1 MGFTRITDDDTQ
13 NRGVIGL
20 PDTPNYSTA
29 EMQEKLDELALAV
42 IIPKI
47 NNLISEL
54 EGMSAALSL
63 GITVPAGL
71 TAESNLQS
79 VIDTIYGL
87 LAGVGAAEHSHDN
100 KTVLDTITDALIK
113 GLEDIASSLAGITG
127 VTNSVNGS
135 ATELVTAKAVADY
148 VQVLGG
154 GDMTRAIYDSNLN
167 GIVDD
172 AEKLGGELPSY
183 YQSATDNR
191 LTTVA
196 KTIVDAINEL
206 ANKEVSVLDTA
217 EEIKA
222 NTTNGKAA
230 GANGVKQLFEEVN
243 NSLSDKVVILND
255 TITATGQ
262 TFTLNQ
268 NASKFKKLKIEC
280 SSGGA
285 LNQSMYIDCDDLPC
299 VVDGGNQGYFGLSYF
314 IDATWRYY
322 FSFDVTET
330 SIIIRDYNSPWGS
343 ISLKVTGY
351 HVL

>member
-29 EMQEKLDELALAV
+29 EMQEKFDELALAV

-63 GITVPAGL
+63 GITVPEGL
-71 TAESNLQS
+71 TADSNLQS
-79 VIDTIYGL
+79 VIDTIYDL

-100 KTVLDTITDALIK
+100 KATLDTITDALIK
-113 GLEDIASSLAGITG
+113 GLEDIAVSLAGITG

-154 GDMTRAIYDSNLN
+154 GDMTRAIYDSNLD

-183 YQSATDNR
+183 YQSATDER
-191 LTTVA
+191 LITAA

-206 ANKEVSVLDTA
+206 ARKSADVLDTA

-222 NTTNGKAA
+222 NTSNGKAA
-230 GANGVKQLFEEVN
+230 GAIGVKELFNEAGN
-243 NSLSDKVVILND
+243 NS
-255 TITATGQ
+255 
-262 TFTLNQ
+262 
-268 NASKFKKLKIEC
+268 
-280 SSGGA
+280 
-285 LNQSMYIDCDDLPC
+285 
-299 VVDGGNQGYFGLSYF
+299 
-314 IDATWRYY
+314 YY
-322 FSFDVTET
+322 DEDTET
-330 SIIIRDYNSPWGS
+330 LYIQGGTSNYTYDSETETLYIG
-343 ISLKVTGY
+343 
-351 HVL
+351 

>member
-113 GLEDIASSLAGITG
+113 GLEDIATSLAGITG

-154 GDMTRAIYDSNLN
+154 GDMTRAIYDANLD
-167 GIVDD
+167 GIVDN

-222 NTTNGKAA
+222 NTSDGKAA
-230 GANGVKQLFEEVN
+230 GAIGVKELFEEVN
-243 NSLSDKVVILND
+243 NSLG
-255 TITATGQ
+255 T
-262 TFTLNQ
+262 
-268 NASKFKKLKIEC
+268 
-280 SSGGA
+280 
-285 LNQSMYIDCDDLPC
+285 
-299 VVDGGNQGYFGLSYF
+299 
-314 IDATWRYY
+314 YY
-322 FSFDVTET
+322 DEDTET
-330 SIIIRDYNSPWGS
+330 LYIQGS
-343 ISLKVTGY
+343 TSNYTYDSETETLYIG
-351 HVL
+351 

>member
-13 NRGVIGL
+13 NRGVMGL

-29 EMQEKLDELALAV
+29 EMQEKFDELALAV

-87 LAGVGAAEHSHDN
+87 LSGVGAAEHSHDN

-113 GLEDIASSLAGITG
+113 GLEDISSSLAGITG

-154 GDMTRAIYDSNLN
+154 GDMTRAIYDANLD

-206 ANKEVSVLDTA
+206 ASKSADVLDTG

-222 NTTNGKAA
+222 NTSNGKAA
-230 GANGVKQLFEEVN
+230 GAVGVKQLFEEVN
-243 NSLSDKVVILND
+243 DSLNKVK
-255 TITATGQ
+255 TITGT
-262 TFTLNQ
+262 TT
-268 NASKFKKLKIEC
+268 NA
-280 SSGGA
+280 
-285 LNQSMYIDCDDLPC
+285 
-299 VVDGGNQGYFGLSYF
+299 GN
-314 IDATWRYY
+314 
-322 FSFDVTET
+322 
-330 SIIIRDYNSPWGS
+330 
-343 ISLKVTGY
+343 ISLELTNEHMVIGCECYDLLALPWFDGTTWQAHVMTPNAEHTIQQNKPVTVIVKY
-351 HVL
+351 I